1 MRTYYKGKSAWIT
14 GASSGIGEGI
24 AFGLANAG
32 IKKLIISARS
42 EDKLRALKTQLPDI
56 EVEVVPLDLSNYEE
70 VMDHAARVL
79 QESGPV
85 DFLFN
90 NGGISQ
96 RSNVEAT
103 EMEVYK
109 RLMDVNYLGS
119 VAMTKAVLPYMLGQS
134 SGHIIGVSSVAG
146 KIGTPMRSGY
156 AASKHALHGF
166 FDSLRAEVSKSGIR
180 VSLVCPG
187 YIKTDISVNAL
198 SADGSKHGKMDANQ
212 EKGMS
217 VSEFVKILLRRLE
230 LGQTEIVI
238 GGSETMGITLKRFAP
253 GILERILEKIEP
265 K

>member
-1 MRTYYKGKSAWIT
+1 MRSYYKNKTAWIT
-14 GASSGIGEGI
+14 GASSGIGKGI
-24 AFGLANAG
+24 ALGLAKAG
-32 IKKLIISARS
+32 IKRLIISARS
-42 EDKLRALKTQLPDI
+42 EDKLNELKSQLAEL
-56 EVEVVPLDLSNYEE
+56 EVVVVPLDLADYES
-70 VMDHAARVL
+70 VMDTVETVL
-79 QESGPV
+79 GETGPV

-96 RSNVEAT
+96 RSKVEET
-103 EMEVYK
+103 GLDVYK

-119 VAMTKAVLPYMLGQS
+119 VAMTKAVLPYMIGQS
-134 SGHIIGVSSVAG
+134 SGHVIAISSVAG

-156 AASKHALHGF
+156 SASKHALHGF
-166 FDSLRAEVSKSGIR
+166 FDSLRAEVSKQGIR

-198 SADGSKHGKMDANQ
+198 SADGSKHGKMDENQ
-212 EKGMS
+212 EKGMT
-217 VSEFVKILLRRLE
+217 VEQFVQILLRKLAV
-230 LGQTEIVI
+230 GKSEIVI